1 MTAVHTEIKMVGL
14 KEAVKELNNIDKSA
28 RRELTREYKRIVEP
42 VISEAK
48 QRVPLGAPI
57 SGWNRS
63 WTTKSGKQLL
73 PWDGALGDDYIKAKV
88 SGKRP
93 REYNGMMSNL
103 AVFSIA
109 WSGAINTIYDLAGRG
124 SRGAT
129 QAGANMIRGIEARK
143 GKASRVLWPAYLANA
158 DEVQQRMQQLIDDLL
173 RRVKF
178 GV

>member
-1 MTAVHTEIKMVGL
+1 MTVVYSEIKMVGI

-42 VISEAK
+42 VITEAK
-48 QRVPLGAPI
+48 QRIPFGSPL
-57 SGWNRS
+57 SGWDRS
-63 WTTKSGKQLL
+63 WTTKSGRQLL
-73 PWDGALGDDYIKAKV
+73 PWDGAVADDYIKAKV
-88 SGKRP
+88 SGKKP

-109 WSGAINTIYDLAGRG
+109 WAGAINTIYDLAGRT

-129 QAGANMIRGIEARK
+129 VAGRNMIRGIEAKK
-143 GKASRVLWPAYLANA
+143 GKASRVLWPAWQANS
-158 DEVQQRMQQLIDDLL
+158 DEVMSRMQDLIDRLL
-173 RRVKF
+173 ERVKF

>member
-1 MTAVHTEIKMVGL
+1 MTAVYAEMQFVGL

-28 RRELTREYKRIVEP
+28 RRQLTRDYKQIVEP
-42 VISEAK
+42 VIVEAK
-48 QRVPLGAPI
+48 QRIPFGTPI
-57 SGWNRS
+57 SGWSRS
-63 WTTKSGKQLL
+63 WTTKSGRQML
-73 PWDGALGDDYIKAKV
+73 PWDSAVADDYIKARV

-109 WSGAINTIYDLAGRG
+109 WSGAINTIYDLAGRT

-129 QAGANMIRGIEARK
+129 KAGANMIRGIEAKK
-143 GKASRVLWPAYLANA
+143 GKASRVLWPAWQANS
-158 DEVQQRMQQLIDDLL
+158 DEVQRRMQDLIDDLFK
-173 RRVKF
+173 RTKF

>member
-1 MTAVHTEIKMVGL
+1 MTAVYAEVKIVGI

-48 QRVPLGAPI
+48 QRIPLGAPI

-63 WTTKSGKQLL
+63 WTTKSGRQML
-73 PWDGALGDDYIKAKV
+73 PWDGAVADDYIKAKV

-109 WSGAINTIYDLAGRG
+109 WAGAINTIYDLAGRT

-129 QAGANMIRGIEARK
+129 RAGANMIRGIEARK
-143 GKASRVLWPAYLANA
+143 GKASRVLWPAYMANQE
-158 DEVQQRMQQLIDDLL
+158 EVARRMQDLIDDLL

>member
-1 MTAVHTEIKMVGL
+1 MSVIHTEIKMVGI
-14 KEAVKELNNIDKSA
+14 KEAVKELNNIDKAA

-48 QRVPLGAPI
+48 QRIPLGAPV
-57 SGWNRS
+57 SGWERS
-63 WTTKSGKQLL
+63 WTTKSGRQLL
-73 PWDGALGDDYIKAKV
+73 PWDSAVADDYIKAKV
-88 SGKRP
+88 SGKKP

-109 WSGAINTIYDLAGRG
+109 WAGAINTIYDLAGRT

-129 QAGANMIRGIEARK
+129 KAGANMIRGIEARK
-143 GKASRVLWPAYLANA
+143 GKASRVLWPAFDANR
-158 DEVQQRMQQLIDDLL
+158 DEVMSRMQDLL
-173 RRVKF
+173 DKLFARTKF

>member
-1 MTAVHTEIKMVGL
+1 MTVHAEIQMVGI
-14 KEAVKELNNIDKSA
+14 KEAVKYLNTIDKSA
-28 RRELTREYKRIVEP
+28 RRELTRDYKKLMQP
-42 VISEAK
+42 VVDEAV

-63 WTTKSGKQLL
+63 WTTKSGTQVL
-73 PWDGALGDDYIKAKV
+73 PWDTAVAIDFIKVKV
-88 SGKRP
+88 SGKKP

-109 WSGAINTIYDLAGRG
+109 WAGAINTIYDLAGRT

-129 QAGANMIRGIEARK
+129 RAGANMIRGIESKK
-143 GKASRVLWPAYLANA
+143 GKASRVLWPAYQANQE
-158 DEVQQRMQQLIDDLL
+158 EVMRRMQELL
-173 RRVKF
+173 DKLFDRVKV